1 MNCLNFANFSCNYD
15 FAISVFK
22 LSFTEKYKVYDI
34 KLQNE
39 MIIVSL
45 FTYTVLIQ
53 NYNLIWSAISHS
65 TGAYY
70 KNRL

>member
-1 MNCLNFANFSCNYD
+1 MNCLNFAKLSCNYD

-53 NYNLIWSAISHS
+53 NYKFDMVSN
-65 TGAYY
+65 
-70 KNRL
+70 